1 MNLSP
6 PVWPLARTSE
16 QPQSR
21 CTDKACICKQ
31 LAFVRKVMVWA
42 RAPGEPLPAR
52 VAPARRQGPHGRG
65 EVHLALSPIPSLF
78 SQMQVAYIYTP
89 CPYTDSEAA
98 QRS

>member
-52 VAPARRQGPHGRG
+52 VAPGAGLGPLSSLRVGVRTRC
-65 EVHLALSPIPSLF
+65 VYVSNLHL
-78 SQMQVAYIYTP
+78 
-89 CPYTDSEAA
+89 SEK
-98 QRS
+98 